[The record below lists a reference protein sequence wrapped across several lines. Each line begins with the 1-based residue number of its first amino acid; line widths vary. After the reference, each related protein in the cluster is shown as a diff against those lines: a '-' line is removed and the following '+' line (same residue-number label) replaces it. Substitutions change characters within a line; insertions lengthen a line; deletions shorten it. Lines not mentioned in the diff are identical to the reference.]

1 MSSTVRIPAAGTNTD
16 NTGRL
21 ITQDYLAPA
30 YAATIA
36 LSPTQQETTVVVG
49 ALTGAL
55 TITAA
60 TTVPQVGDRM
70 LLVFSASGANRTVT
84 FSTGF
89 AVSASTLVVV
99 SAKYGTLTCVF
110 NGTAWVETT
119 RSLTA

>member
-1 MSSTVRIPAAGTNTD
+1 MASTVRIPAFGTNVDT
-16 NTGRL
+16 TGRL

-36 LSPTQQETTVVVG
+36 LSPSQQITYVFVG

-55 TITAA
+55 TITSA
-60 TTVPQVGDRM
+60 TTVPQIGDTM
-70 LLVFSASGANRTVT
+70 IIHFTASGANRTVT

-89 AVSASTLVVV
+89 AVSATTLVVV
-99 SAKYGTLTCVF
+99 SAKFGTITCIF
-110 NGTAWVETT
+110 NGTSWVEST